1 MIPAPYT
8 CSPTRRISSS
18 LYYNGFLA
26 ADINGIFPHP
36 QTQEALYSFLV
47 LWTWLDREK
56 DVSLL
61 ICCTFL
67 YQSSLMTNVYIFSTC
82 IYILNF
88 FCIHADDAN
97 RDTCQCFWQKWNVV
111 LINSFLLRNSERTK
125 KNNSWQVNV
134 TYQRSFAYQPC
145 LEKFFIETQ
154 LYVNV
159 NFYLILLAFLKKKN
173 QKILQWT
180 NSIKT
185 RIVESNSLRQ
195 YSVICM
201 LSF

>member
-82 IYILNF
+82 IYILIF

-111 LINSFLLRNSERTK
+111 LINSFLLLRNSKRTK
-125 KNNSWQVNV
+125 KNNISTLSWEILYWNA
-134 TYQRSFAYQPC
+134 TLC
-145 LEKFFIETQ
+145 ECKLLLNFIG
-154 LYVNV
+154 
-159 NFYLILLAFLKKKN
+159 FFLKKKN

-195 YSVICM
+195 SSVICV

>member
-111 LINSFLLRNSERTK
+111 LINSFLLLRNSKRTK
-125 KNNSWQVNV
+125 KNNISTLSWEILYWNA
-134 TYQRSFAYQPC
+134 TLCECKLLLNFIG
-145 LEKFFIETQ
+145 FF
-154 LYVNV
+154 LR
-159 NFYLILLAFLKKKN
+159 KK
-173 QKILQWT
+173 
-180 NSIKT
+180 IKK
-185 RIVESNSLRQ
+185 S
-195 YSVICM
+195 YSGQIQ
-201 LSF
+201 

>member
-47 LWTWLDREK
+47 LWTWLDWEK

-111 LINSFLLRNSERTK
+111 LINSFLLRNTERTK
-125 KNNSWQVNV
+125 KRKITVDK
-134 TYQRSFAYQPC
+134 
-145 LEKFFIETQ
+145 LM
-154 LYVNV
+154 L
-159 NFYLILLAFLKKKN
+159 LIKGHLHINLVL
-173 QKILQWT
+173 
-180 NSIKT
+180 
-185 RIVESNSLRQ
+185 RNSLLKRNF
-195 YSVICM
+195 M
-201 LSF
+201 WM